1 MDNSM
6 KHTDDWIRK
15 TNENMNE
22 FIEFEHKKTSNEDIS
37 MHNTTQNRRGKLSLC
52 PKHNVEMIHS
62 ETILHFIYET
72 KATIDNLTMRISELE
87 TEIGN
92 LKKQC

>member
-1 MDNSM
+1 M
-6 KHTDDWIRK
+6 KHTRDWIQK

-37 MHNTTQNRRGKLSLC
+37 MHNTTKNRHGRISLR
-52 PKHNVEMIHS
+52 PKHNIEMIHS
-62 ETILHFIYET
+62 ETMLKFIYET
-72 KATIDNLTMRISELE
+72 KTTFDNLIMRISELE

-92 LKKQC
+92 LKKKC